1 MLLNIAIKR
10 RQHVCHVDNY
20 PCFACMLPDNPFG
33 HISVVQRIES
43 SLCSF
48 MQELSEGTP
57 QSSWS
62 QLMLR
67 MMPKLK
73 SFLTEELVKINVPTT
88 PCA

>member
-1 MLLNIAIKR
+1 
-10 RQHVCHVDNY
+10 
-20 PCFACMLPDNPFG
+20 
-33 HISVVQRIES
+33 
-43 SLCSF
+43 

-88 PCA
+88 PCT

>member
-1 MLLNIAIKR
+1 MLTTVPVLL
-10 RQHVCHVDNY
+10 
-20 PCFACMLPDNPFG
+20 ACCLKTNL
-33 HISVVQRIES
+33 ITSVYAGQCMEV
-43 SLCSF
+43 SLCSL